1 MHTSPS
7 VGGVLR
13 LIIPLGTKSTHS
25 SVALHFQN
33 HCGDFCCKVAIGV
46 ARRLQGM
53 GHVGLQGSLTPFKI
67 TGATRQNTIEE
78 IRKGENN
85 G

>member
-1 MHTSPS
+1 
-7 VGGVLR
+7 
-13 LIIPLGTKSTHS
+13 
-25 SVALHFQN
+25 
-33 HCGDFCCKVAIGV
+33 VAIGV
-46 ARRLQGM
+46 GRRLQGM
-53 GHVGLQGSLTPFKI
+53 GDVGLQGSVTPFKI

>member
-25 SVALHFQN
+25 SVALYFQN

-46 ARRLQGM
+46 ARLQGR
-53 GHVGLQGSLTPFKI
+53 GTLVFKVH
-67 TGATRQNTIEE
+67 
-78 IRKGENN
+78 
-85 G
+85 